1 MLGIFPKLLILSEQI
16 NLRGFGHNVSDTL
29 EESSSL
35 TTDLIISDLAYRTFY
50 LKISPG
56 FCSWLFLPPCPSFVF
71 FTKQEFLLSFCLVS
85 NTIISTSLKQDMFV
99 ISVKCHHLFSIMTFQ
114 THTIFFLRNVSL
126 LLCL

>member
-50 LKISPG
+50 LKITPG

-71 FTKQEFLLSFCLVS
+71 LQNKNSYLVFVLFPTQLSRLV
-85 NTIISTSLKQDMFV
+85 
-99 ISVKCHHLFSIMTFQ
+99 
-114 THTIFFLRNVSL
+114 
-126 LLCL
+126 